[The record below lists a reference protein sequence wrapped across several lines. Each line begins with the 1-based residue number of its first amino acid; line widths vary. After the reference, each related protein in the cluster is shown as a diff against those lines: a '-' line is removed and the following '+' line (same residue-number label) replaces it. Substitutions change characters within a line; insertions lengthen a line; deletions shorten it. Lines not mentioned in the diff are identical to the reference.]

1 DNYTYDE
8 KVYAAYFSLVKNWD
22 KWSTKLGVRGE
33 LTKAEGTSLTLDET
47 NTQDFF
53 EPFPS
58 LYVLYS
64 PSEKQSFSFD
74 YGRNVNRPK
83 YNDLNPFRFFYNE
96 NDYEEGNPTLVPSFS
111 NNFNLNYTLN
121 SEYFFDVYY
130 RDNGRN
136 IAYLVFQDNA
146 DQTLVEFKQ
155 NVLESK
161 SYGFDFTLSK
171 AISSN
176 WFLYAYTSFFHEE
189 ETFLAT
195 ESGNV
200 PFTNEVDGVYGYLA
214 NYLTLS
220 KDGTFT
226 GEVTATYI
234 SKFLFGSYVS

>member
-1 DNYTYDE
+1 
-8 KVYAAYFSLVKNWD
+8 
-22 KWSTKLGVRGE
+22 
-33 LTKAEGTSLTLDET
+33 
-47 NTQDFF
+47 
-53 EPFPS
+53 
-58 LYVLYS
+58 
-64 PSEKQSFSFD
+64 
-74 YGRNVNRPK
+74 
-83 YNDLNPFRFFYNE
+83 
-96 NDYEEGNPTLVPSFS
+96 
-111 NNFNLNYTLN
+111 
-121 SEYFFDVYY
+121 
-130 RDNGRN
+130 
-136 IAYLVFQDNA
+136 QDNA

-200 PFTNEVDGVYGYLA
+200 PFTNEIDGVYGYLA

-234 SKFLFGSYVS
+234 SKFLFGSYVSDEQFNLTLGLRKTLFNNKIILSLAAEDILEKYVPTYRSQYLNQDNFYRRRPETQFIRFGFTYNFGNFRLEDN